1 MELIDILNEYW
12 AIILTI
18 ISIVISFTTLKIQN
32 QDQERRIK
40 CVEDKI
46 EELNPIWLEIK
57 ERLASIEATLKFLT
71 KNNP

>member
-46 EELNPIWLEIK
+46 EELNPIWVEIK

>member
-12 AIILTI
+12 TVILTI

-40 CVEDKI
+40 CVEDKM
-46 EELNPIWLEIK
+46 EELNPIWVEIK

>member
-12 AIILTI
+12 TVILTI

-40 CVEDKI
+40 CVEDKM
-46 EELNPIWLEIK
+46 EELNPIWVEIK

-71 KNNP
+71 KNNS

>member
-12 AIILTI
+12 AVILTI

-40 CVEDKI
+40 CVEDKM
-46 EELNPIWLEIK
+46 EELNPIWVEIK

-71 KNNP
+71 KNNS